1 MVILKEH
8 VEEND
13 LEEIENHPVK
23 SINHIIKLRTD
34 EDLQARIIP
43 PIFEHHLKYDLSGY
57 PRHNRE
63 KPQSLFGR
71 ILTIADVFDAMTSV
85 RIYRMTPF
93 SPDQALGRMMEG
105 AGQEFDPI
113 LLKVFVN
120 MLGVF
125 PTGTLLA
132 LDTGEMG
139 LVMENAGEGMMARPR
154 ILILV
159 LDEKG
164 GFRKGKTASLA
175 ERDPHT
181 GAFRR
186 NIVKTFHPA
195 SYGIQPAEFLV

>member
-1 MVILKEH
+1 M
-8 VEEND
+8 
-13 LEEIENHPVK
+13 
-23 SINHIIKLRTD
+23 
-34 EDLQARIIP
+34 
-43 PIFEHHLKYDLSGY
+43 
-57 PRHNRE
+57 
-63 KPQSLFGR
+63 
-71 ILTIADVFDAMTSV
+71 
-85 RIYRMTPF
+85 
-93 SPDQALGRMMEG
+93 MMEG
-105 AGQEFDPI
+105 TGQEFDPI

-159 LDEKG
+159 PDEKG